1 MKRNLIKKSL
11 NRPINRIL
19 SLSLLFSLAL
29 LLYYNIGIS
38 IDLRRLKED
47 KIPSINISIENLIN
61 DILAENNKNDLLI
74 RNTIRDKAKKL
85 GMNKISDKKRI
96 NSNLYR

>member
-1 MKRNLIKKSL
+1 MKRNIIKKSL
-11 NRPINRIL
+11 NVPINRIL
-19 SLSLLFSLAL
+19 SLTLFFLLAGIIG
-29 LLYYNIGIS
+29 YNIKLS
-38 IDLRRLKED
+38 LKLHHLKVD
-47 KIPSINISIENLIN
+47 KIPSINISIENLKN